1 MPTLALRGFL
11 WLRAFAALQCGAG
24 GCARLRSTI
33 PASPWL
39 ISMTQKYF
47 GTDGI
52 RGTVGQA
59 PITPDFVLRLA
70 HAVGRVLKQ
79 TEERPTVLI
88 GKDTRISGYMLESAL
103 ESGFNSAG
111 VDVVLLGPLP
121 TPGVAYLT
129 RSQRA
134 SLGVVISASHNPYAD
149 NGIKFFSAQGAKLPD
164 AWEQAVEAALEE
176 SPVWA
181 DSATLGKARRLED
194 AAGRYIEFCKS
205 TFSNDLS
212 LKGIKMVVDAAHG
225 AAYHIAPKVFH
236 ELGAEVIAIGCAPDG
251 MNINQGVGATHP
263 QALVQAVLE
272 QGADF
277 GIALDGD
284 ADRLLMVDR
293 AGRLYNGDELLYL
306 MACDRMGRN
315 QPLPGVVGTLMTN
328 MAVELALQARGVPLV
343 RAKVGDR
350 YVLEEL
356 NRRNWTLGG
365 EGSGH
370 LLALDKHT
378 TGDGLVSALQVLQT
392 CVGSGQSM
400 SEMLAELVLF
410 PQVLLNVRLQPGQD
424 WKSNSLLAQETRAV
438 EAELGQTGRLLIR
451 ASGTEPLL
459 RVMVE
464 ARDAAQAHAC
474 AQRLIDAVQQG

>member
-1 MPTLALRGFL
+1 MGR
-11 WLRAFAALQCGAG
+11 R
-24 GCARLRSTI
+24 
-33 PASPWL
+33 
-39 ISMTQKYF
+39 YF

-70 HAVGRVLKQ
+70 HAVGHVLKE
-79 TEERPTVLI
+79 TEARPTVLI

-129 RSQRA
+129 RAQRA
-134 SLGVVISASHNPYAD
+134 SLGVVISASHNPFAD
-149 NGIKFFSAQGAKLPD
+149 NGIKFFNAKGSKLPD
-164 AWEQAVEAALEE
+164 AWELAVEAELEKP
-176 SPVWA
+176 PVWV
-181 DSATLGKARRLED
+181 DSASLGKTRRLED

-205 TFSNDLS
+205 TFANDLT
-212 LKGIKMVVDAAHG
+212 LKGMKLVVDAAHG

-236 ELGAEVIAIGCAPDG
+236 ELGAEVIAIGCTPDG
-251 MNINQGVGATHP
+251 LNINKGVGATHP
-263 QALVQAVLE
+263 EALVKAVQE
-272 QGADF
+272 HKADF

-284 ADRLLMVDR
+284 ADRLQLVD
-293 AGRLYNGDELLYL
+293 ADGRLYNGDELLYL
-306 MACDRMGRN
+306 MADDRLGRDEHV
-315 QPLPGVVGTLMTN
+315 PGVVGTLMTN
-328 MAVELALQARGVPLV
+328 MAVEVALKSRGVQFV

-356 NRRNWTLGG
+356 EKHKWILGG

-378 TGDGLVSALQVLQT
+378 TGDGLVSALQVLQA
-392 CVGSGQSM
+392 CVRSGKTM
-400 SEMLAELVLF
+400 AELLAGVTLF
-410 PQVLLNVRLQPGQD
+410 PQTLINVRLTPGQD
-424 WKSNSLLAQETRAV
+424 WKSNTRMADETKAA
-438 EAELGQTGRLLIR
+438 EAALGDSGRVLIR
-451 ASGTEPLL
+451 ASGTEPLV

-464 ARDAAQAHAC
+464 ARDATMAQSC
-474 AQRLIDAVQQG
+474 AQRIADTLKV

>member
-1 MPTLALRGFL
+1 MGR
-11 WLRAFAALQCGAG
+11 
-24 GCARLRSTI
+24 
-33 PASPWL
+33 
-39 ISMTQKYF
+39 KYF

-52 RGTVGQA
+52 RGTVGQS

-70 HAVGRVLKQ
+70 HAVGQVLREK
-79 TEERPTVLI
+79 EARPTVLI

-129 RSQRA
+129 RAQRA
-134 SLGVVISASHNPYAD
+134 SLGVVISASHNPFAD
-149 NGIKFFSAQGAKLPD
+149 NGIKFFSAQGSKLPD
-164 AWEQAVEAALEE
+164 AWELAVEVALERA
-176 SPVWA
+176 PVWVE
-181 DSATLGKARRLED
+181 SAHLGKSRRLDD

-205 TFSNDLS
+205 TFAYDLT
-212 LKGIKMVVDAAHG
+212 LKGLKIVVDAAHG
-225 AAYHIAPKVFH
+225 AAYQIAPKVFH

-251 MNINQGVGATHP
+251 LNINKDVGATHP
-263 QALVQAVLE
+263 QALVAAV
-272 QGADF
+272 QQHRADF

-284 ADRLLMVDR
+284 ADRLQLVDQQ
-293 AGRLYNGDELLYL
+293 GRLFNGDELLYL
-306 MACDRMGRN
+306 LADDRLGRG
-315 QPLPGVVGTLMTN
+315 QAVPGVVGTLMTN
-328 MAVELALQARGVPLV
+328 MAVEVALKARSVQFV

-356 NRRNWTLGG
+356 EKQGWILGG

-378 TGDGLVSALQVLQT
+378 TGDGLVSALQILQA
-392 CVGSGQSM
+392 CVRSGKSM
-400 SEMLAELVLF
+400 SQLLDGVTLF
-410 PQVLLNVRLQPGQD
+410 PQTLINVRLAPGQN
-424 WKSNSLLAQETRAV
+424 WKDNAALHATTAAV
-438 EAELGQTGRLLIR
+438 EAELRDTGRVLIR

-464 ARDAAQAHAC
+464 ARDAHQAQQA
-474 AQRLIDAVQQG
+474 AQRIADTLKV

>member
-1 MPTLALRGFL
+1 MSR
-11 WLRAFAALQCGAG
+11 R
-24 GCARLRSTI
+24 
-33 PASPWL
+33 
-39 ISMTQKYF
+39 YF

-52 RGTVGQA
+52 RGTVGVA
-59 PITPDFVLRLA
+59 PITPDFALKLA
-70 HAVGRVLKQ
+70 HAVGRVLRR

-129 RSQRA
+129 RAQRA
-134 SLGVVISASHNPYAD
+134 SLGVVISASHNAFQD
-149 NGIKFFSAQGAKLPD
+149 NGIKFFSAHGTKLPD
-164 AWEQAVEAALEE
+164 SWEEQVEAALDEP
-176 SPVWA
+176 PVWA
-181 DSATLGKARRLED
+181 DSQSLGKARRLED

-205 TFSNDLS
+205 TFANALT
-212 LKGIKMVVDAAHG
+212 LRGLRIVVDAANG

-236 ELGAEVIAIGCAPDG
+236 ELGAEVISIGCSPDG
-251 MNINQGVGATHP
+251 FNINRDVGATHP
-263 QALVQAVLE
+263 DALVRAVRANHAHY
-272 QGADF
+272 GV
-277 GIALDGD
+277 ALDGD
-284 ADRLLMVDR
+284 ADRLQMVD
-293 AGRLYNGDELLYL
+293 AQGRLYNGDELLYL
-306 MACDRMGRN
+306 MTLDRLSRGESV
-315 QPLPGVVGTLMTN
+315 PGVVGTLMTN
-328 MAVELALQARGVPLV
+328 MAVEVALRRKGVEFV

-356 NRRNWTLGG
+356 VKNGWQLGG

-392 CVGSGQSM
+392 CVRADKSLPQLLT
-400 SEMLAELVLF
+400 EVKLF

-424 WKSNSLLAQETRAV
+424 WKANTKLAEATRD
-438 EAELGQTGRLLIR
+438 AEQTLGDQGRVLIR

-464 ARDAAQAHAC
+464 AESADDANHYAQLLADVAR
-474 AQRLIDAVQQG
+474 AG